1 MVDGA
6 FGRVRRDF
14 LRWVA
19 FTSLFDAPIVSNA
32 AATRWLH
39 YPFAM
44 GVASGTPT
52 ASGVV
57 LWTRLSGMASGVDA
71 GDIPVHWEIW
81 EPGARSTI
89 VAKGVETARSQLG
102 HSVHVEVEGLRAN
115 RWYEYRFFVRGAE
128 SPLGRTRTLPAAD
141 HLTQTLRFAYASCQ
155 SWEDGHYAAY
165 RRMVQDHPDL
175 VLFLGDYIY
184 EYRSSSNPDKVR
196 RHGFAHA
203 ASLQDFRDR
212 YALYRSDPLL
222 QQMHACCPWL
232 LTWDDHEVENNYAGE
247 LSAEGRVAELPAR
260 RLAAYQAYYENM
272 PLSRKVLR
280 RGVGGL
286 LANDPLRLH
295 TAVNFGQLAR
305 FFVLDNR
312 QYRDTPPCGFST
324 NPNLLAVCDGQQQRN
339 RSMLG
344 QEQEAWLDGELGGS
358 LARWN
363 VVAQQTLFTPVDYLS
378 SPDRRGGTDTWAGF
392 PHARQRL
399 IDGLVRS
406 KVRNPLILG
415 GDIHQNWVAH
425 VHQDPYDVSSRV
437 VAAEFCGTSITS
449 PKAQTPEA
457 TARQVKRNP
466 HCVYSNAAYRGYG
479 LVDITP
485 KSATVSL
492 RAVSDVRDANSEVF
506 ELKRFEVEAG
516 SSQIKV
522 TL

>member
-1 MVDGA
+1 MIGYFSSQD
-6 FGRVRRDF
+6 RREF
-14 LRWVA
+14 LRWMACACLLDTPDV
-19 FTSLFDAPIVSNA
+19 LGGDLP
-32 AATRWLH
+32 RWLH

-184 EYRSSSNPDKVR
+184 EYRSSLNSDKVR
-196 RHGFAHA
+196 YHGLAHA
-203 ASLQDFRDR
+203 ASVQDFRDR

-222 QQMHACCPWL
+222 QKMHANCPWV

-247 LSAEGRVAELPAR
+247 LSTEGRVADLPAR
-260 RLAAYQAYYENM
+260 RIAAYQAYYENM

-286 LANDPLRLH
+286 LAKDPLQLH
-295 TAVNFGQLAR
+295 SVIDFGQLAR
-305 FFVLDNR
+305 FIVLDNR
-312 QYRDTPPCGFST
+312 QHRDVPSCGLRPS
-324 NPNLLAVCDGQQQRN
+324 LKLAKVCDPEPKY

-344 QEQEAWLDGELGGS
+344 IDQEAWFDRELQS
-358 LARWN
+358 SRSFWN
-363 VVAQQTLFTPVDYLS
+363 VVAQQTLFTPSDYFLS
-378 SPDRRGGTDTWAGF
+378 PEQRSVSDTWAGF

-485 KSATVSL
+485 KSATVRL